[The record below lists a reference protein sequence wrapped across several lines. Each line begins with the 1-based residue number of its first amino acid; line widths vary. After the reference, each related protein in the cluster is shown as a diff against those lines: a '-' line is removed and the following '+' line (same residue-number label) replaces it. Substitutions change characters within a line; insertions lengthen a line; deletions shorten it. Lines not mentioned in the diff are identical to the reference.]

1 MVDQALVE
9 SELKEMAEAE
19 LKELGHEPPQ
29 AGVLQGIGNLTI
41 FKQAGLMIGLAASIA
56 LGASVLMWTGSEEMR
71 PLKPMDAKQRYDV
84 IQFLEQQGYN
94 YTMDKR
100 GNLMVLKEQYNQL
113 QMQLSVQGIAGADD
127 APSQPDF
134 FSQEQSFGVSQR
146 LEKAK
151 LLRQQELYLSDTIA
165 SFSGIKAAKVHLAI
179 PKQNIFVKDRRR
191 PSASVLLHLQG
202 RRSIADEQVRSIV
215 DLVSGS
221 VPELEAN
228 RVTVTDQFGRLY
240 NSGSISE
247 GEAQTRKEFE
257 LEQKRQGMYR
267 QRIQEILEPI
277 VGPGN
282 YSVQVNVDMDFT
294 AQERT
299 RQSFNPDLP
308 AIRSERVIENVN
320 STGSPQGIPGAL
332 TNQPPAN
339 ANIPEVADGAG
350 AGAGGAENNTSKHL
364 ESERNYDLD
373 TTISHTKNQVGV
385 VRRVT
390 VSVSLNHKLNPDW
403 SPPAVTEEAPAEGE
417 AAEEAA
423 AETNATAAATEEQ
436 PRTLPY
442 SQDELANIER
452 LIKGAIGYSAT
463 RGDMVEVLSVPFF
476 DFEAI
481 LDTTE
486 PMFYEQE
493 WFWTAV
499 KWAISLIAILTLIFG
514 VFRPAMKR
522 LAEQPAIELPP
533 EAREAM
539 MAKVAIEE
547 AQSGFGDDVSLSGA
561 FSGLELPSPVSDELP
576 QIAQA
581 KGVVG
586 NDPALVATIVKA
598 WLEEE

>member
-1 MVDQALVE
+1 MVDSALVDN
-9 SELKEMAEAE
+9 ELQEMAADE
-19 LKELGHEPPQ
+19 LRELGHEPPK
-29 AGVLQGIGNLTI
+29 AGLLQGLGNLTI
-41 FKQAGLMIGLAASIA
+41 FKQVGLMIGLAASIA
-56 LGASVLMWTGSEEMR
+56 LGASVLLWTGSDEMR
-71 PLKPMDAKQRYDV
+71 PLRPMDAKTRFDV
-84 IQFLEQQGYN
+84 IQFLEQEGYT
-94 YTMDKR
+94 YSMDKR
-100 GNLMVLKEQYNQL
+100 GNLLVLKEQYNDL
-113 QMQLSVQGIAGADD
+113 EMKMSVQGLAGVDVASPADD
-127 APSQPDF
+127 F
-134 FSQEQSFGVSQR
+134 LTQEQSFGVSQR

-191 PSASVLLHLQG
+191 PSASVLLNLQG
-202 RRSIADEQVRSIV
+202 RRSISDEQVRSIV

-247 GEAQTRKEFE
+247 GEAQSRKEFE
-257 LEQKRQGMYR
+257 LEQKRQSMYR

-294 AQERT
+294 ASERT

-308 AIRSERVIENVN
+308 AIRSERVIENTN
-320 STGSPQGIPGAL
+320 RSGNPQGVPGAL

-339 ANIPEVADGAG
+339 AAIPETTEGNGA
-350 AGAGGAENNTSKHL
+350 ASTTESNASQHL

-385 VRRVT
+385 VQRVT
-390 VSVSLNHKLNPDW
+390 VSVSVNHKPNPLWKPEGTATDGE
-403 SPPAVTEEAPAEGE
+403 VTDD
-417 AAEEAA
+417 
-423 AETNATAAATEEQ
+423 TAAADPNAVAT
-436 PRTLPY
+436 PDSAADVAVMVPY
-442 SQDELANIER
+442 SLEELANIER
-452 LIKGAIGYSAT
+452 LIKGAIGYTAT
-463 RGDMVEVLSVPFF
+463 RGDMVEVISVPFF
-476 DFEAI
+476 DFNAI
-481 LDTTE
+481 IEEVE

-493 WFWTAV
+493 WFWTAI
-499 KWAISLIAILTLIFG
+499 KWAISFIAIITLIFG

-522 LAEQPAIELPP
+522 LAEPAPIELPP

-539 MAKVAIEE
+539 MARVAIEE

-586 NDPALVATIVKA
+586 NDPALVATVLKQ